1 MKKIVAAALCL
12 ITLLSLFSCNHNNGN
27 ITDLSDNDTSDTT
40 TTFFDEDRTDMGDKN
55 TEEQPSENESLQNKM
70 ALQAYGKAI
79 RNEINVYYPLINS
92 ATPSETYFERICGA
106 EKGTPTA
113 QALVDMDNDGIEE
126 LILSYDSFFILLHL
140 ENDKVYGTDFHL
152 SSMETIYTDGSFF
165 WSHTDDI
172 FGYECGISRVSF
184 VNGIKKVEELCRT
197 EGDSKFFIG
206 GVQVTK
212 DKYYDYL
219 DESERTPITFT
230 TFDTDFLDGNE
241 LKAIKI
247 ASDYWGINDG
257 DFDSERGLRY
267 RVICKRKI
275 DERWYEISLYRFVY
289 NSYYE
294 HLEIATV
301 NIETKE
307 IQVTPYPD
315 GKG

>member
-1 MKKIVAAALCL
+1 M
-12 ITLLSLFSCNHNNGN
+12 LLSLFSCDHNNGN

-55 TEEQPSENESLQNKM
+55 TEEQPSENESLQNQM
-70 ALQAYGKAI
+70 ALQAYGAAI

-92 ATPSETYFERICGA
+92 ATPHETYFERICGA
-106 EKGTPTA
+106 EKGNPTR
-113 QALVDMDNDGIEE
+113 QALVDMDKDGIEE
-126 LILSYDSFFILLHL
+126 LILAYDSFFILLHF
-140 ENDKVYGTDFHL
+140 ENNIVYGTDFHL
-152 SSMETIYTDGSFF
+152 SSMETIYTDGSFS
-165 WSHTDDI
+165 WSHTDNI

-197 EGDSKFFIG
+197 EGNSKFFIG
-206 GVQVTK
+206 GTQVTK
-212 DKYYDYL
+212 EKYDDYL
-219 DESERTPITFT
+219 EKSERSAIMFT
-230 TFDTDFLDGNE
+230 AFDTDFLYGNE
-241 LKAIKI
+241 LKAIEI
-247 ASDYWGINDG
+247 ASEYWGIKDG
-257 DFDSERGLRY
+257 DFDPERGLRY
-267 RVICKRKI
+267 HVICKRKI

-307 IQVTPYPD
+307 IKVTSYPD